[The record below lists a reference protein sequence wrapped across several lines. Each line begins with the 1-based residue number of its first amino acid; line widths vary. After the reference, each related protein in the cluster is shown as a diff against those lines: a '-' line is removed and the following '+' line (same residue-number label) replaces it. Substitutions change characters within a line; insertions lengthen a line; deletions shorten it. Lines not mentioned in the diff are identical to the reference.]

1 MSNFIATTLIAI
13 REFLNGINNTIWGLL
28 IIFVCM
34 RMIAKGINVEAAYY
48 FAGVGST
55 MIGIKASQ
63 SGAAPIGP
71 VTNSTINNSSPEPL
85 AIDKT
90 ELK

>member
-1 MSNFIATTLIAI
+1 MSIKNTLDAI
-13 REFLNGINNTIWGLL
+13 REFLNGINNTVWGLL

-34 RMIAKGINVEAAYY
+34 RMIARGSNVEAAYY

-63 SGAAPIGP
+63 MPAGA
-71 VTNSTINNSSPEPL
+71 INNSVVNSEV
-85 AIDKT
+85 K
-90 ELK
+90 

>member
-1 MSNFIATTLIAI
+1 MSGFIKNTLDAI

-34 RMIAKGINVEAAYY
+34 RMISRGINVEAAYY

-63 SGAAPIGP
+63 AHGNITDSVI
-71 VTNSTINNSSPEPL
+71 NSEV
-85 AIDKT
+85 K
-90 ELK
+90 